1 MTQRFQR
8 SAAMAFAL
16 ALSAPAWAQDTAA
29 PATEA
34 PAATTEET
42 AAATPARDVTAE
54 TVVATVDGKDI
65 TLGHMILIRQSLPQ
79 QYAQLPDNVL
89 FQGILDQLI
98 QQSAL
103 QGNYSGDTTV
113 RVRLAME
120 NEERALLAAEEV
132 GELLETAVTDEAI
145 QKAYDATYANAEG
158 ETEFK
163 AAHILVETEEEAKA
177 VAEEVK
183 GGADF
188 AEVAKAKSTGPSG
201 PNGGALGWFG
211 KGMMVPEFE
220 TAVMALEPGAVSDPV
235 QTQFGWHVIKLEE
248 TRVKEAP
255 ALDEVRGELKA
266 KVEQEAVKAHIDA
279 LVEKANVDKS
289 GAEGIDPAN
298 LSNLDLLEK

>member
-16 ALSAPAWAQDTAA
+16 ALSAPAWAQDTTA

-42 AAATPARDVTAE
+42 ASSTPAKDVTAE
-54 TVVATVDGKDI
+54 TVVATVNGKDI

-103 QGNYSGDTTV
+103 QGNYSGDMPV

-158 ETEFK
+158 EREFK

-220 TAVMALEPGAVSDPV
+220 TAVMAMEPGAVSDPV
-235 QTQFGWHVIKLEE
+235 KTQFGWHVIKLEE

-266 KVEQEAVKAHIDA
+266 QVEQEAVKAHIDA

>member
-1 MTQRFQR
+1 
-8 SAAMAFAL
+8 
-16 ALSAPAWAQDTAA
+16 
-29 PATEA
+29 
-34 PAATTEET
+34 
-42 AAATPARDVTAE
+42 
-54 TVVATVDGKDI
+54 
-65 TLGHMILIRQSLPQ
+65 
-79 QYAQLPDNVL
+79 
-89 FQGILDQLI
+89 
-98 QQSAL
+98 
-103 QGNYSGDTTV
+103 
-113 RVRLAME
+113 ME

-132 GELLETAVTDEAI
+132 GALLETAVTDEAI

>member
-16 ALSAPAWAQDTAA
+16 ALSAPAWAQDTTA

-42 AAATPARDVTAE
+42 ASSTPAKDVTAE
-54 TVVATVDGKDI
+54 TVVATVNGKDI

-103 QGNYSGDTTV
+103 QGNYSGDIPV

-220 TAVMALEPGAVSDPV
+220 TAVMAMEPGAVSDPV
-235 QTQFGWHVIKLEE
+235 KTQFGWHVIKLEE

-266 KVEQEAVKAHIDA
+266 QVEQEAVKAHIDA

>member
-8 SAAMAFAL
+8 SAAMALAL

-34 PAATTEET
+34 PAATSEET

-103 QGNYSGDTTV
+103 QGNYSGDTPV

-132 GELLETAVTDEAI
+132 GALLETAVTDEAI